1 MISERIK
8 QALKPILTDE
18 QKIRFREYYPD
29 KVRRVELNIAIVIAV
44 MQAAMMLVFGVRD
57 GGPFR
62 FPRRAGYFTLYAVLF
77 LATVCFIP
85 IYLKWLREKK
95 FQAVSKLRRVYV
107 VIMCFWC
114 IGITVLD
121 QIGGNGLG
129 VYSYLIPTMA
139 ALLLM
144 TPIESSIV
152 FGANW
157 VVMMGILA
165 GTGVNSENLFANV
178 INGTFVTV
186 LAVFISVRY
195 YRSMAVE
202 FRDREII
209 AGQYEEIQKAN
220 SLLNQMA
227 YTDQLTGLHNRR
239 YLTEEV
245 FSRFEGYKA
254 ENYYAEFI
262 MLDIDFFK
270 QYNDSYGHLQ
280 GDECLKKV
288 ASILKPYDNRENKS
302 AVIRYGGE
310 EFLVICLMGQAG
322 ENMRTAEKIREQIHM
337 VNISRNDIERD
348 RVTVSLGVW
357 QGYLQEVGCAEE
369 AIHYADEALYCA
381 KDAGR
386 DCICWH

>member
-1 MISERIK
+1 
-8 QALKPILTDE
+8 
-18 QKIRFREYYPD
+18 
-29 KVRRVELNIAIVIAV
+29 
-44 MQAAMMLVFGVRD
+44 
-57 GGPFR
+57 
-62 FPRRAGYFTLYAVLF
+62 
-77 LATVCFIP
+77 
-85 IYLKWLREKK
+85 
-95 FQAVSKLRRVYV
+95 
-107 VIMCFWC
+107 
-114 IGITVLD
+114 
-121 QIGGNGLG
+121 
-129 VYSYLIPTMA
+129 
-139 ALLLM
+139 
-144 TPIESSIV
+144 
-152 FGANW
+152 
-157 VVMMGILA
+157 
-165 GTGVNSENLFANV
+165 
-178 INGTFVTV
+178 
-186 LAVFISVRY
+186 
-195 YRSMAVE
+195 MAVE